1 MPSKK
6 AISAD
11 NQQERLKIK
20 QWIVGFTDGEGCFSV
35 SIIKNSTT
43 KLGWQ
48 IFPEFVITQGEKSRS
63 SLELIQNY
71 FGCGKIYVNRRRDN
85 HKENL
90 CRYCVRSTR
99 EISKIIIPFF
109 QKNKLRT
116 YKNKDFIKF
125 VQILLKIRKGEHLK
139 MAGMIK
145 IARLIEQM
153 NRKVP
158 ARFLESPETKR
169 QPHKNMGKIEFY
181 LHSDV
186 QGKI

>member
-11 NQQERLKIK
+11 NQQERLKTE

-43 KLGWQ
+43 RLGWQ
-48 IFPEFVITQGEKSRS
+48 IFPEFVITQGEKSKS
-63 SLELIQNY
+63 SLELVKN
-71 FGCGKIYVNRRRDN
+71 FFHCGKIYINRRHDN

-90 CRYCVRSTR
+90 CRYCVRSIR
-99 EISKIIIPFF
+99 EISETIIPFF
-109 QKNKLRT
+109 QENKLRT
-116 YKNKDFIKF
+116 YKEKDFIKF
-125 VQILLKIRKGEHLK
+125 VKILSMMKNHQHLKIG
-139 MAGMIK
+139 GMKK
-145 IARLIEQM
+145 IARLIEKM

-169 QPHKNMGKIEFY
+169 QPRQVTRKIEFY
-181 LHSDV
+181 PHSD
-186 QGKI
+186 